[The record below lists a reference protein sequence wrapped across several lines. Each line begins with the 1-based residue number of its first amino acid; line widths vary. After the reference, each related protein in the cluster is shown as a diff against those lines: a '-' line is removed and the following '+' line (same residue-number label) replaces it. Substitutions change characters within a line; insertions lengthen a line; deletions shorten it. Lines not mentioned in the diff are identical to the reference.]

1 MGGVRTDPGTGLLG
15 DGVVRIVIAMTTR
28 SVRRPA
34 AQPFLTLALITA
46 VTAKDNV

>member
-1 MGGVRTDPGTGLLG
+1 MGGVRTDPGTGLLR

-34 AQPFLTLALITA
+34 AQQFLTLALITA
-46 VTAKDNV
+46 ATAKDNV